1 MISAVGY
8 NWFIKTM
15 FKGSKT
21 SAVLILIPLILSAFT
36 HLFNPGG
43 FPCVNFDEAVG
54 IRRAL
59 HFLVGLGPQD
69 PSSRFDH
76 SQASSSS
83 YDHPHFGQIFLAGMF
98 KIIGYPSSL
107 NPSSSIGSIEMLYV
121 VPRVIM
127 GLLAVLDTFLIYK
140 IVERRYN
147 TKTGAFIAS
156 TLFAVM
162 PVSWLMRRIYLDSIL
177 MPFVLSSILFA
188 IYLARRKNDIVAG
201 SDDINDT
208 DGNSSVKKLDIKN
221 ILAKNKE
228 IILTLVSG
236 ILLGLAIYTKVPA
249 ITIIPVVGFLVFTN
263 TRKWKM
269 LGLWLIPVVFIP
281 LLWPAYA
288 LSVGQFDEWLDG
300 VFWQATE
307 REITSGT
314 ESSHSI
320 SSELKTIF
328 YMDPILLTLSLV
340 GFVYAAIRRNYFIL
354 LWIVPFFVFTFIIHW
369 VYYFHFILLLP
380 VFCIASALLI
390 KEIPDITMKKDTLYK
405 KLAPFAAISVIGVF
419 GLTTTILLILSN
431 YSLPYFAVSS
441 FIAQHSRDDVV
452 AGSHNGINNTV
463 DDITIISSPAFSW
476 IFSYVFGKD
485 HVLPTRASQDLT
497 TEKVLLVL
505 DPNYR
510 FVISGKEVEDEAQV
524 ASLLHLYN
532 TTATIASFQY
542 PDSILKGNPL
552 KSNIRSCYFDQIQ
565 VRTNY

>member
-1 MISAVGY
+1 MRAMTIRAS
-8 NWFIKTM
+8 
-15 FKGSKT
+15 S
-21 SAVLILIPLILSAFT
+21 LIVFIPLVLSAFT

-43 FPCVNFDEAVG
+43 FPCLHADEAKYV
-54 IRRAL
+54 RRAL
-59 HFLVGLGPQD
+59 YVLDGLGPQD

-76 SQASSSS
+76 AQGSTGSSTSS

-221 ILAKNKE
+221 ILAKNNE

-307 REITSGT
+307 RGQVGL
-314 ESSHSI
+314 SS
-320 SSELKTIF
+320 TIRSLIL
-328 YMDPILLTLSLV
+328 MDPVLATLGIIGIV
-340 GFVYAAIRRNYFIL
+340 FAALKRDYFIL
-354 LWIVPFFVFTFIIHW
+354 LWVITFLIFSYIVQWTL
-369 VYYFHFILLLP
+369 YFHFILLLP
-380 VFCIASALLI
+380 IICIASAVI
-390 KEIPDITMKKDTLYK
+390 IVDISNKIFRKRDTYK
-405 KLAPFAAISVIGVF
+405 KLVPFAVISIIGIF
-419 GLTTTILLILSN
+419 GLASTMLIITTNVFFEQITHVALAVQEIEDNRVMDEITVVSAPEYSWLFKYIFNTAQSLQTRDSSQIKEDKVLLMVDRS
-431 YSLPYFAVSS
+431 YFAVTSKNPQNNELEDP
-441 FIAQHSRDDVV
+441 IQVEKLL
-452 AGSHNGINNTV
+452 NIYNNTHPV
-463 DDITIISSPAFSW
+463 VLIDD
-476 IFSYVFGKD
+476 SYKIPGYYPYSNVKD
-485 HVLPTRASQDLT
+485 C
-497 TEKVLLVL
+497 
-505 DPNYR
+505 
-510 FVISGKEVEDEAQV
+510 
-524 ASLLHLYN
+524 
-532 TTATIASFQY
+532 
-542 PDSILKGNPL
+542 
-552 KSNIRSCYFDQIQ
+552 RSEGLQ

>member
-1 MISAVGY
+1 M
-8 NWFIKTM
+8 T
-15 FKGSKT
+15 T
-21 SAVLILIPLILSAFT
+21 AVLILIPLILSAFT

-54 IRRAL
+54 IRRAM

-76 SQASSSS
+76 SQASTSS

-107 NPSSSIGSIEMLYV
+107 NPSSSIQSIEMLYV

-127 GLLAVLDTFLIYK
+127 GMLAVVDTFLIYK

-162 PVSWLMRRIYLDSIL
+162 PMTWLYRWILLDSIL
-177 MPFVLSSILFA
+177 MPFVLSSILLA
-188 IYLARRKNDIVAG
+188 IFLRRNNDIIV
-201 SDDINDT
+201 SDDINGSIT
-208 DGNSSVKKLDIKN
+208 RKNISIKN
-221 ILAKNKE
+221 SLAKNKE
-228 IILTLVSG
+228 LILTLISG
-236 ILLGLAIYTKVPA
+236 ILLGVAIYTKVPA
-249 ITIIPVVGFLVFTN
+249 ITIIPVVGFLIFTN

-269 LGLWLIPVVFIP
+269 LGLWFIPVVIIP
-281 LLWPAYA
+281 SLWPAYA

-300 VFWQATE
+300 VLWQATQ
-307 REITSGT
+307 REISTGT
-314 ESSHSI
+314 DSSHSI

-328 YMDPILLTLSLV
+328 NMDPVLISLSLL
-340 GFVYAAIRRNYFIL
+340 GIVYAAIRRNYFIL
-354 LWIVPFFVFTFIIHW
+354 LWVVPFFIFSFMIHW

-380 VFCIASALLI
+380 LFCIASALLI
-390 KEIPDITMKKDTLYK
+390 KEIPDIILKKNNLYK
-405 KLAPFAAISVIGVF
+405 KVVPFAAISVIGIF
-419 GLTTTILLILSN
+419 GLTTTVHLIVSN

-441 FIAQHSRDDVV
+441 FIAQHSDDTLV
-452 AGSHNGINNTV
+452 AGTNNVTNKIV
-463 DDITIISSPAFSW
+463 DDTTIISSPAFSW

-485 HVLPTRASQDLT
+485 HVLPTRASQELT

-510 FVISGKEVEDEAQV
+510 FVLSGKELEDKAQV
-524 ASLLHLYN
+524 ASLLNLYN
-532 TTATIASFQY
+532 NTATIASFQY
-542 PDSILKGNPL
+542 SDSILKDNPL
-552 KSNIRSCYFDQIQ
+552 KANIRSCYFDEIQ

>member
-1 MISAVGY
+1 
-8 NWFIKTM
+8 M
-15 FKGSKT
+15 FEGSRT

-59 HFLVGLGPQD
+59 HFSVGLGPQD

-98 KIIGYPSSL
+98 KIIGYPASL
-107 NPSSSIGSIEMLYV
+107 NPSSSIQSIEMLYV

-162 PVSWLMRRIYLDSIL
+162 PMTWLYRWILLDSIL
-177 MPFVLSSILFA
+177 MPFVLSSILIA
-188 IYLARRKNDIVAG
+188 IYLRRRKNDIIP
-201 SDDINDT
+201 SDDISV
-208 DGNSSVKKLDIKN
+208 SSNVKNLSIKN
-221 ILAKNKE
+221 ALVKNKE

-236 ILLGLAIYTKVPA
+236 VLLGLAIYTKVPA

-263 TRKWKM
+263 TKKWKM
-269 LGLWLIPVVFIP
+269 LGLWFIPVVLIP

-300 VFWQATE
+300 VLWQATQ
-307 REITSGT
+307 RDITTGT
-314 ESSHSI
+314 DSSHSI

-328 YMDPILLTLSLV
+328 YMDPVLISLSLL
-340 GFVYAAIRRNYFIL
+340 GIVYAAIRRNYFIL
-354 LWIVPFFVFTFIIHW
+354 LWVVPFFIFTFMIHW

-390 KEIPDITMKKDTLYK
+390 KEIPDIFMKKDTLYK
-405 KLAPFAAISVIGVF
+405 KLAPFAAISAIGIF
-419 GLTTTILLILSN
+419 GLTTTVLLILSN

-441 FIAQHSRDDVV
+441 FIAQHSHDNLI
-452 AGSHNGINNTV
+452 AGSNNGTNKSV
-463 DDITIISSPAFSW
+463 DDTTIISSPAFTW

-485 HVLPTRASQDLT
+485 HVLPTRASQELT

-510 FVISGKEVEDEAQV
+510 FVLSGKELEDAAQV
-524 ASLLHLYN
+524 ASLLKLYN
-532 TTATIASFQY
+532 HTATIASFQY
-542 PDSILKGNPL
+542 ASSILKDNPL
-552 KSNIRSCYFDQIQ
+552 KPNIRSCYFDELQ

>member
-1 MISAVGY
+1 MGY
-8 NWFIKTM
+8 NWFIETM
-15 FKGSKT
+15 FKISKT
-21 SAVLILIPLILSAFT
+21 SAFLIIIPLILSAFT
-36 HLFNPGG
+36 HLYNPGG

-76 SQASSSS
+76 SQASASS

-107 NPSSSIGSIEMLYV
+107 NPSSSIESMEMLYV

-156 TLFAVM
+156 TMFAVM
-162 PVSWLMRRIYLDSIL
+162 PMTWLYRWILLDSIL
-177 MPFVLSSILFA
+177 MPFALSSILFA
-188 IYLARRKNDIVAG
+188 INLARRKNDVID
-201 SDDINDT
+201 SDYIDGDI
-208 DGNSSVKKLDIKN
+208 GVSSSVKKTGIKN
-221 ILAKNKE
+221 VLAKNKE

-269 LGLWLIPVVFIP
+269 LGLWLIPVIFIP

-288 LSVGQFDEWLDG
+288 LSVGQFDEWLQG

-314 ESSHSI
+314 DSSHTI
-320 SSELKTIF
+320 TSELRTIF
-328 YMDPILLTLSLV
+328 YMDPLLLSLSLS

-354 LWIVPFFVFTFIIHW
+354 LWIVPFFIFTFMIHW

-390 KEIPDITMKKDTLYK
+390 KEIPEIAMKKDTFYK
-405 KLAPFAAISVIGVF
+405 KLAPFAAISVIGIF
-419 GLTTTILLILSN
+419 GLTTTILLIESN

-441 FIAQHSRDDVV
+441 FIAQHSSENLASESNNVTNKA
-452 AGSHNGINNTV
+452 AG

-476 IFSYVFGKD
+476 IFSYVFHQD
-485 HVLPTRASQDLT
+485 HVLPTRASQELS

-510 FVISGKEVEDEAQV
+510 FVLSGREVEDKAQV

-532 TTATIASFQY
+532 NTATIASFQY

-552 KSNIRSCYFDQIQ
+552 KTNIKSCYFDQLQ

>member
-1 MISAVGY
+1 MRAMTIRAS
-8 NWFIKTM
+8 
-15 FKGSKT
+15 S
-21 SAVLILIPLILSAFT
+21 LIVFIPLVLSAFT

-43 FPCVNFDEAVG
+43 FPCLHADEAKYV
-54 IRRAL
+54 RRAL
-59 HFLVGLGPQD
+59 YVLDGLGPQD

-76 SQASSSS
+76 AQGSTGSSTSS

-107 NPSSSIGSIEMLYV
+107 NPSSSIGSIKMLYV

-221 ILAKNKE
+221 VLANNKE

-307 REITSGT
+307 RGQVGL
-314 ESSHSI
+314 SS
-320 SSELKTIF
+320 TIRSLIL
-328 YMDPILLTLSLV
+328 MDPVLATLGIIGIV
-340 GFVYAAIRRNYFIL
+340 FAALKRDYFIL
-354 LWIVPFFVFTFIIHW
+354 LWVITFLIFSYIVQWTL
-369 VYYFHFILLLP
+369 YFHFILLLP
-380 VFCIASALLI
+380 IICIASAVI
-390 KEIPDITMKKDTLYK
+390 IVDISNKIFRKRDRYK
-405 KLAPFAAISVIGVF
+405 KLVPFAVISIIGIF
-419 GLTTTILLILSN
+419 GLASTMLIITTNVFFEQITHVALAVQEIEDNRVMDEITVVSAPEYSWLFKYIFNTAQSLQTRDSSQIKEDKVLLMVDRS
-431 YSLPYFAVSS
+431 YFAVTSKNPQNNELEDP
-441 FIAQHSRDDVV
+441 IQVEKLL
-452 AGSHNGINNTV
+452 NIYNNTHPV
-463 DDITIISSPAFSW
+463 VLIDD
-476 IFSYVFGKD
+476 SYKIPGYYPYSNVKD
-485 HVLPTRASQDLT
+485 C
-497 TEKVLLVL
+497 
-505 DPNYR
+505 
-510 FVISGKEVEDEAQV
+510 
-524 ASLLHLYN
+524 
-532 TTATIASFQY
+532 
-542 PDSILKGNPL
+542 
-552 KSNIRSCYFDQIQ
+552 RSEGLQ

>member
-1 MISAVGY
+1 MY
-8 NWFIKTM
+8 
-15 FKGSKT
+15 KGSMT
-21 SAVLILIPLILSAFT
+21 TAVLILIPLILSAFT

-54 IRRAL
+54 IRRAM

-76 SQASSSS
+76 SQASTSS

-107 NPSSSIGSIEMLYV
+107 NPSSSIQSIEMLYV

-127 GLLAVLDTFLIYK
+127 GMLAVVDTFLIYK

-162 PVSWLMRRIYLDSIL
+162 PMTWLYRWILLDSIL
-177 MPFVLSSILFA
+177 MPFVLSSILLA
-188 IYLARRKNDIVAG
+188 IYLRRNNDIIV
-201 SDDINDT
+201 SDDINGSIT
-208 DGNSSVKKLDIKN
+208 RKNISIKN
-221 ILAKNKE
+221 SLAKNKE
-228 IILTLVSG
+228 LILTLISG
-236 ILLGLAIYTKVPA
+236 ILLGVAIYTKVPA
-249 ITIIPVVGFLVFTN
+249 ITIIPVVGFLIFTN

-269 LGLWLIPVVFIP
+269 LGLWFIPVVIIP

-288 LSVGQFDEWLDG
+288 LFVGQFDEWLDG
-300 VFWQATE
+300 VLWQATQ
-307 REITSGT
+307 REISTGT
-314 ESSHSI
+314 DSSHSI

-328 YMDPILLTLSLV
+328 NMDPVLISLSLL
-340 GFVYAAIRRNYFIL
+340 GIVYAAIRRNYFIL
-354 LWIVPFFVFTFIIHW
+354 LWVVPFFIFSFMIHW

-380 VFCIASALLI
+380 LFCIASALLI
-390 KEIPDITMKKDTLYK
+390 KEIPDIILKKNNLYK
-405 KLAPFAAISVIGVF
+405 KVVPFAAISVIGIF
-419 GLTTTILLILSN
+419 GLTTTVHLIVSN

-441 FIAQHSRDDVV
+441 FIAQHSDDTLV
-452 AGSHNGINNTV
+452 AGTNNVTNKIV
-463 DDITIISSPAFSW
+463 DDTTIISSPAFSW

-485 HVLPTRASQDLT
+485 HVLPTRASQELT

-510 FVISGKEVEDEAQV
+510 FVLSGKELEDKAQV
-524 ASLLHLYN
+524 ANLLNLYN
-532 TTATIASFQY
+532 NTATIASFQY
-542 PDSILKGNPL
+542 SDSILKDNPL
-552 KSNIRSCYFDQIQ
+552 KANIRSCYFDEIQ

>member
-1 MISAVGY
+1 MISVVGY

-221 ILAKNKE
+221 VLAKNKE

-307 REITSGT
+307 RGQVGL
-314 ESSHSI
+314 SS
-320 SSELKTIF
+320 TIRSLIL
-328 YMDPILLTLSLV
+328 MDPVLATLGIIGIV
-340 GFVYAAIRRNYFIL
+340 FAALKRDYFIL
-354 LWIVPFFVFTFIIHW
+354 LWVITFLIFSYIVQWTL
-369 VYYFHFILLLP
+369 YFHFILLLP
-380 VFCIASALLI
+380 IICIASAVI
-390 KEIPDITMKKDTLYK
+390 IVDISNKIFRKRDTYK
-405 KLAPFAAISVIGVF
+405 KLVPFAVISIIGIF
-419 GLTTTILLILSN
+419 GLASTMLIITTNVFFEQITHVALAVQEIEDNRVMDEITVISAPEYSWLFKYIFNTAQSLQTRDSSQIKEDKVLLMVDRS
-431 YSLPYFAVSS
+431 YFAVTSKNPQNNELEDP
-441 FIAQHSRDDVV
+441 IQVEKLL
-452 AGSHNGINNTV
+452 NIYNNTHPV
-463 DDITIISSPAFSW
+463 VLIDD
-476 IFSYVFGKD
+476 SYKIPGYYPYSNVKD
-485 HVLPTRASQDLT
+485 C
-497 TEKVLLVL
+497 
-505 DPNYR
+505 
-510 FVISGKEVEDEAQV
+510 
-524 ASLLHLYN
+524 
-532 TTATIASFQY
+532 
-542 PDSILKGNPL
+542 
-552 KSNIRSCYFDQIQ
+552 RSEGLQ

>member
-1 MISAVGY
+1 MY
-8 NWFIKTM
+8 
-15 FKGSKT
+15 KGSMT
-21 SAVLILIPLILSAFT
+21 TAVLILIPLILSAFT

-43 FPCVNFDEAVG
+43 FPCVNFDEAVS
-54 IRRAL
+54 IRRAM

-76 SQASSSS
+76 SQASTSS

-107 NPSSSIGSIEMLYV
+107 NPSSSIQSIEMLYV

-127 GLLAVLDTFLIYK
+127 GMLAVVDTFLIYK

-162 PVSWLMRRIYLDSIL
+162 PMTWLYRWILLDSIL
-177 MPFVLSSILFA
+177 MPFVLSSILLA
-188 IYLARRKNDIVAG
+188 IFLRRNNEIIV
-201 SDDINDT
+201 SDDINGSIT
-208 DGNSSVKKLDIKN
+208 RKNISIKN
-221 ILAKNKE
+221 SLAKNKE
-228 IILTLVSG
+228 LILTLISG
-236 ILLGLAIYTKVPA
+236 ILLGVAIYTKVPA
-249 ITIIPVVGFLVFTN
+249 ITIIPVVGFLIFTN

-269 LGLWLIPVVFIP
+269 LGLWFIPVFIIP

-300 VFWQATE
+300 VLWQATQ
-307 REITSGT
+307 REISTGT
-314 ESSHSI
+314 DSSHSI

-328 YMDPILLTLSLV
+328 NMDPVLISLSLL
-340 GFVYAAIRRNYFIL
+340 GIVYAALRRNYFIL
-354 LWIVPFFVFTFIIHW
+354 LWVIPFFIFSFMIHW

-390 KEIPDITMKKDTLYK
+390 KEIPAIVLKKNNLYK
-405 KLAPFAAISVIGVF
+405 KVVPFAAISAIGIF
-419 GLTTTILLILSN
+419 GLTTTVLLIVSN

-441 FIAQHSRDDVV
+441 FIAQHSDDTLVV
-452 AGSHNGINNTV
+452 GTNNVTNKIV
-463 DDITIISSPAFSW
+463 DDTTIISSPAFSW

-485 HVLPTRASQDLT
+485 HVLPTRASQELT

-510 FVISGKEVEDEAQV
+510 FVLSGKELEDKAQV
-524 ASLLHLYN
+524 ASLLNLYN
-532 TTATIASFQY
+532 NTATIASFQY
-542 PDSILKGNPL
+542 SGSILKDNPL
-552 KSNIRSCYFDQIQ
+552 KANIRSCYFDEIQ

>member
-1 MISAVGY
+1 M
-8 NWFIKTM
+8 T
-15 FKGSKT
+15 T
-21 SAVLILIPLILSAFT
+21 AVLILIPLILSAFT

-54 IRRAL
+54 IRRAM

-76 SQASSSS
+76 SQASTSS

-107 NPSSSIGSIEMLYV
+107 NPSSSIQSIEMLYV

-127 GLLAVLDTFLIYK
+127 GMLAVVDTFLIYK

-162 PVSWLMRRIYLDSIL
+162 PMTWLYRWILLDSIL
-177 MPFVLSSILFA
+177 MPFVLSSILLA
-188 IYLARRKNDIVAG
+188 IYLRRNNANSV
-201 SDDINDT
+201 SDDINGSIT
-208 DGNSSVKKLDIKN
+208 IRNLSIKN
-221 ILAKNKE
+221 ALAKNKE

-236 ILLGLAIYTKVPA
+236 TLLGLAIYTKVPA
-249 ITIIPVVGFLVFTN
+249 ITIIPVVGFLIFTN

-269 LGLWLIPVVFIP
+269 LGLWFIPVVIIP

-300 VFWQATE
+300 VLWQATQ
-307 REITSGT
+307 REISTAT
-314 ESSHSI
+314 DSSHSI

-328 YMDPILLTLSLV
+328 NMDPVLISLSLL
-340 GFVYAAIRRNYFIL
+340 GIVYAAIRRNYFIL
-354 LWIVPFFVFTFIIHW
+354 LWVVPFFIFSFMIHW
-369 VYYFHFILLLP
+369 VYYFHFVLLLP

-390 KEIPDITMKKDTLYK
+390 KEIPDRVMKKNNQYK
-405 KLAPFAAISVIGVF
+405 KLVPFAAISAIGIF
-419 GLTTTILLILSN
+419 GLTTTVLLIVSN

-441 FIAQHSRDDVV
+441 FIAQHSDDTLV
-452 AGSHNGINNTV
+452 AGTNNVTNKIV
-463 DDITIISSPAFSW
+463 DDTTIISSPAFSW

-485 HVLPTRASQDLT
+485 HVLPTRASQELT
-497 TEKVLLVL
+497 TDKVLLVL

-510 FVISGKEVEDEAQV
+510 FVISGKELEDKAQV
-524 ASLLHLYN
+524 ASLLNLYN
-532 TTATIASFQY
+532 NTATIASFQY
-542 PDSILKGNPL
+542 PGSILKDNPL
-552 KSNIRSCYFDQIQ
+552 KANIRSCYFDEIQ